1 MIDANAVAAE
11 LLRRRR
17 SGRVV
22 YLPIRHHSP
31 ACALHVRRTIEQL
44 KPSAVLVEGPADLT
58 PLVPSLLHPD
68 ARPPLAVYT
77 TYVDRGGRVGP
88 TQDEQGKPIEP
99 ARFAAYFPL
108 CDYSPEL
115 VALRAG
121 QAVGAELRFIDLT
134 YPQQVVA
141 ERRPATSA
149 APRAESLQQ
158 EAYLRRS
165 TYLQALAR
173 RTGCRDVNELWDA
186 LFEVTAAATDP
197 ADFFDR
203 VAVYCLMARLDTPA
217 EVFAADG
224 TAAREAAMAAAIRRQ
239 LKKRRGGPV
248 VVVTGGFH
256 TAALPDLVDAA
267 DDPAVPGA
275 IELPP
280 EQALTVLVRYSFDRL
295 DALNGYA
302 AGMPSPA
309 FYDDVWR
316 LLSAGHA
323 DPYGAVAADV
333 VVHVGRL
340 SRERAMPFALS
351 TPDEIAALEAA
362 HRLARLRGHPSPAR
376 EDLLD
381 GVRAAFVKGE
391 LAAEGAGVMG
401 VVRHVMGGTR
411 VGDVPAGG
419 TVPPLVDDFRARAVA
434 QKLSVS
440 DTVRRKLSLDLYRS
454 ANHRTTSR
462 LLHAVAFLGA
472 AMGRVTGGPDFVTG
486 RGLDLMVEHWEV
498 GWTPLVESGLVE
510 ASVYGGTVDEAAAAK
525 LRQSVG
531 QLADVGRGRS
541 TVEAVRLLTSA
552 CRMGLHR
559 HVDRVIEL
567 IDANV
572 AEDPSFASLVGGL
585 GELAML
591 WQSREPLEAHGLPQ
605 VPHLARTAYRRA
617 AYLTRELAGCPA
629 DRVDETLAAIG
640 SVRQLLAG
648 SHEELFDPPLF
659 LDALADLLTLPAV
672 PPAIAGGAAGVLFGE
687 GRLADDALVSMVAG
701 HLDAA
706 TGDPAA
712 QTGFLRGLLA
722 TGREVAWRSP
732 ALLRRIDAL
741 LRSWDDDQFVR
752 AVPDLRVAFTHL
764 TPRETD
770 RVAGLVAGLHG
781 RADLGNLV
789 HHDVNERQL
798 VANVALSREV
808 ARVLEGEGLGGW
820 LSDGPAEA
828 GHAG

>member
-1 MIDANAVAAE
+1 M
-11 LLRRRR
+11 
-17 SGRVV
+17 
-22 YLPIRHHSP
+22 
-31 ACALHVRRTIEQL
+31 
-44 KPSAVLVEGPADLT
+44 
-58 PLVPSLLHPD
+58 
-68 ARPPLAVYT
+68 
-77 TYVDRGGRVGP
+77 
-88 TQDEQGKPIEP
+88 
-99 ARFAAYFPL
+99 

-121 QAVGAELRFIDLT
+121 HAVGAELRFIDLT

-141 ERRPATSA
+141 ERRPAGMV
-149 APRAESLQQ
+149 PRAESLQQ

-186 LFEVTAAATDP
+186 LFEVTAAATDS
-197 ADFFDR
+197 AEFFDR

-224 TAAREAAMAAAIRRQ
+224 TAAREAAMAAAVRQQ
-239 LKKRRGGPV
+239 LKKRGGPV

-267 DDPAVPGA
+267 DPPAVPEA
-275 IELPP
+275 IDLPP
-280 EQALTVLVRYSFDRL
+280 EQAMTVLVRYSFDRL

-309 FYDDVWR
+309 YYDDVWR

-323 DPYGAVAADV
+323 DPYGAVAADTV
-333 VVHVGRL
+333 VGVGRL

-362 HRLARLRGHPSPAR
+362 HRLARLRGHPSPSR

-391 LAAEGAGVMG
+391 MSAEGAGVMG
-401 VVRHVMGGTR
+401 VVRHVLGGTR
-411 VGDVPAGG
+411 VGDVPAGA

-434 QKLSVS
+434 QRLSVS
-440 DTVRRKLSLDLYRS
+440 DTVRRKLSLDLYRN

-462 LLHAVAFLGA
+462 LLHAAAFLGA

-510 ASVYGGTVDEAAAAK
+510 ASVYGGTVDEAAAAR
-525 LRQSVG
+525 LRQSVE

-541 TVEAVRLLTSA
+541 TVEAVRLLIAA

-559 HVDRVIEL
+559 HVDKVIDL
-567 IDANV
+567 VDANV
-572 AEDPSFASLVGGL
+572 AEDPAFASLVGGL
-585 GELAML
+585 AELAML

-629 DRVDETLAAIG
+629 DRIDGTLAAIG

-659 LDALADLLTLPAV
+659 LDALSDLLTLPAV
-672 PPAIAGGAAGVLFGE
+672 PPVLAGGAAGVLFGE
-687 GRLADDALVSMVAG
+687 GRLSDDALLAMVAG
-701 HLDAA
+701 HLNAA
-706 TGDPAA
+706 TGNPAA

-732 ALLRRIDAL
+732 ALLRQIDEL

-752 AVPDLRVAFTHL
+752 VVPDLRVAFTHL

-789 HHDVNERQL
+789 HHDLNERQL

-808 ARVLEGEGLGGW
+808 AKALAGEGLVGW
-820 LSDGPAEA
+820 LPDPSV
-828 GHAG
+828 